1 MPDEPRRILIGSAS
15 AVVRAG
21 LETLLGANPSL
32 SVSSRPLNQLDLDAL
47 QPEVLLLD
55 LDLPEEALLMQLA
68 GGIPLVVL
76 CEEPLEAL
84 RLGARAVLPPTADG
98 AEILCAI
105 EAAALGLVILHPDTL
120 ETLVPLLPTGPR
132 PISQSLTPREI
143 EVLGMLAEGLGNK
156 NIARHLGISEHT
168 VKFHI
173 GSLFTKLNASSRTEA
188 VTLGARQ
195 GLIML

>member
-21 LETLLGANPSL
+21 LETLLGANPNL

-55 LDLPEEALLMQLA
+55 LDLPEEAQLLQLA

-105 EAAALGLVILHPDTL
+105 EAAALGLVIVHPDTL

-132 PISQSLTPREI
+132 PVSQSLTPREI